1 MKGDIIIVEEHHI
14 RVAKIIVSRI
24 KANIKMDTRYTI
36 SVAGESGS
44 GKSETAK
51 ALAQVFEKEGMKSFV
66 FQQDDYFL
74 YPPKTNDLTRRK
86 DIGWVGPKEV
96 NLKKLDEDLKQAID
110 GKPEVIKPLVL
121 YQDDKIENEVIQLEG
136 TNVIIAEGTYT
147 SLLQNIDTK
156 VFINRNRLETLESRK
171 KRGREPIEPFIEE
184 VLKIEHEIISK
195 HKEYA
200 DIIITKDYNV
210 EFR

>member
-1 MKGDIIIVEEHHI
+1 
-14 RVAKIIVSRI
+14 
-24 KANIKMDTRYTI
+24 MDTRYTI